1 MLDMCVLIHVC
12 ALVHMCVHLCMNAYL
27 CVFVYMYC
35 IYSLSKVKTHQKS
48 LRLPNKKLSAHKT
61 HKKTPLES
69 LIRES
74 KTLTKH

>member
-35 IYSLSKVKTHQKS
+35 IYSLSKVKTHQKA
-48 LRLPNKKLSAHKT
+48 LDY
-61 HKKTPLES
+61 
-69 LIRES
+69 
-74 KTLTKH
+74 LTKNSVLIKFIRKLP